1 MGQMDTFPLSIKIQ
15 GIISLESG
23 DYLFRGDHC
32 GEIKY
37 WAWKIEPI
45 ISISERSQCF
55 KWDKL
60 PRPKRSLKTGHI
72 ELFNFD
78 NPPRTVRYIPLLD

>member
-1 MGQMDTFPLSIKIQ
+1 MM

-37 WAWKIEPI
+37 WAWRIDNT

-55 KWDKL
+55 KWSKL
-60 PRPKRSLKTGHI
+60 PRPKRSVKEGHI
-72 ELFNFD
+72 ELFNLD
-78 NPPRTVRYIPLLD
+78 NPPRTLRYIPQLD